1 MSLSFDMPGPGAPV
15 RPREGQLWLAPG
27 LLAGVLASAR
37 PRSGDRP
44 QTRRAFWVL
53 SDLRLDLDPGLTL
66 PDPPPDFDAIL
77 VAGNVAAGLTAALR
91 GLAAAL
97 GGRQGGKPVFVVPGS
112 VEYRSDVPLVEAL
125 ARGRDIAA
133 ELGFVLLSDDAV
145 RFGPP
150 DGDGTV
156 VIGATL
162 WTDWALGA
170 SREVPSARTLARTAW
185 EEARLVHLR
194 RGRPL
199 TPLDALAM
207 HARSRAYIEDAL
219 TSVIIQ
225 SLDLGAGPN
234 ACVDCARPGDVAVVL
249 TCHAPTPRSL
259 PADWEGWDAAPWV
272 AASRASSA
280 AAAMEAWGAPRLWVH
295 GYVPRAAD
303 HVVGRTRVVANPRVG
318 ERGYDAFDPA
328 LVVTV

>member
-1 MSLSFDMPGPGAPV
+1 MNIPLDLPGPRVPAPSGT
-15 RPREGQLWLAPG
+15 GQQWLAPG
-27 LLAGVLASAR
+27 LLANVLASAHAGSNDR
-37 PRSGDRP
+37 RRS
-44 QTRRAFWVL
+44 RRAFWIL
-53 SDLRLDLDPGLTL
+53 SDLRLDLDPDYAL
-66 PDPPPDFDAIL
+66 PDPPPDYDAVL
-77 VAGNVAAGLTAALR
+77 VAGNVAAGLPASLR

-97 GGRQGGKPVFVVPGS
+97 GGRQGGKPVFIVPGS
-112 VEYRSDVPLVEAL
+112 VEYRSDIPLVEAL
-125 ARGRDIAA
+125 ARGRDVAA
-133 ELGFVLLSDDAV
+133 ELGFVLLSDDAA

-170 SREVPSARTLARTAW
+170 SREIPSARTLARTAW
-185 EEARLVHLR
+185 EEARFVLLR

-234 ACVDCARPGDVAVVL
+234 ACINCVLPGDVAVVL

-272 AASRASSA
+272 AASRASEA

-303 HVVGRTRVVANPRVG
+303 HVIGRTRVVANPRVG